1 MDIPNLASSKFSA
14 TAVRDIA
21 QNIISFLNNNCAK
34 EGHTY
39 WLFKPHGDEI
49 VKLYDL
55 TSICETAAS
64 DSKSE
69 SESNE
74 SGDMQNPFAIPVAF
88 LLYRVAKNL
97 VAKFSEDSQRLEV
110 FQFFMIVS
118 RELVHIYIVIFWIMS
133 MKNEISV

>member
-1 MDIPNLASSKFSA
+1 MDIPHLESSKFSA

-21 QNIISFLNNNCAK
+21 QNILSFLNNNCAK

-64 DSKSE
+64 DSKS
-69 SESNE
+69 SETSTNDSE
-74 SGDMQNPFAIPVAF
+74 MQNPFAIPVAF

-97 VAKFSEDSQRLEV
+97 VAKFSEDSQRLD
-110 FQFFMIVS
+110 FS
-118 RELVHIYIVIFWIMS
+118 RKF
-133 MKNEISV
+133 